1 MVSQSKKLVH
11 FLRFFSLP
19 KIKFLDQIP
28 LTLTLLAIFFGLL
41 TIGVL
46 AGFSVFDMSPRYL
59 LILLGVDVVA
69 LLSLGVVIAKKVVK
83 IWVDRQRGLAGSKIH
98 VRITALFALVSIV
111 PAISMTIF
119 AILFFHYGV
128 QDWFSTR
135 IKTALS
141 ESVAV
146 SNSYLAE
153 HQNIVAKDA
162 TLMAYDLNQEF
173 PTLMKDRRRFDHY
186 LTVMASL
193 RSLTEAIVFDKNQSL
208 LGRSHL
214 TFALQFEPLPSW
226 ALERSAGGKVALL
239 SSNTHDR
246 MRALIELPGRPGVF
260 LFVGRSVDPQVLQH
274 LKKSEEIFKEYGVLE
289 GQRTG
294 FELLIMGLFSAVA
307 LLLLLVSI
315 WAGISISSRLIEPI
329 RHLIDAAEK
338 MRLGQLETRVPEAKK
353 NQEDEMNVLSRSFN
367 RMAQKIQHQQLELL
381 KTNRELETR
390 KQFIESTLAGVSVGV
405 IGLDEKGKIL
415 YPNQLASDLL
425 NIDLESKIGQK
436 LAKVFP
442 PLGKILD
449 ESFKACQTFVEQQ
462 AMFQIRG
469 MQHSFLI
476 RVLSEMDDAG
486 KVEGYVVTLDEITHL
501 LDAQKQAAWSDV
513 ARRVAHEIKNP
524 LTPIHL
530 AAERMRRKYLKEI
543 KTSPETFIE
552 CIDTIT
558 RQVAYIG
565 NMVSEFSSFARM
577 PLPAMKQENLILIVK
592 NVVSLQKNIAP
603 ETIEFEIK
611 IPKKDV
617 NILGDEQQVSQALLN
632 VVKNSMESILEKE
645 NSKHQKGKIT
655 ITVKVMD
662 RKAVLSVEDNGPG
675 FAKDLEHNLIDPYVT
690 TRPKGTGLGL
700 SIVKRIMEDHHGKL
714 LLENKEKG
722 PGACVSLV
730 FPIMENI

>member
-1 MVSQSKKLVH
+1 MNKSLKKIFDL
-11 FLRFFSLP
+11 FSFPFFQ
-19 KIKFLDQIP
+19 KIKLLDQIP
-28 LTLTLLAIFFGLL
+28 VTLILVGIFFGLL

-59 LILLGVDVVA
+59 LILLALDVVV
-69 LLSLGVVIAKKVVK
+69 LLSLGVVIAKQVVK

-98 VRITALFALVSIV
+98 VRITALFALVSII
-111 PAISMTIF
+111 PAISMTVF
-119 AILFFHYGV
+119 AIIFFHYGV
-128 QDWFSTR
+128 QDWFSSR

-173 PTLMKDRRRFDHY
+173 EMLMKDRGTFDHY

-193 RSLTEAIVFDKNQSL
+193 RSLTEAIVFDKNQNL

-214 TFALQFEPLPSW
+214 TFALQFEPLPGW
-226 ALERSAGGKVALL
+226 ALDQAQGGKVALL
-239 SSNTHDR
+239 SSNTQDR
-246 MRALIELPGRPGVF
+246 MRALIELKGRPGVF

-274 LKKSEEIFKEYGVLE
+274 LKKSEEIFKEYGILE

-294 FELLIMGLFSAVA
+294 FELLIMGLFSVVA

-329 RHLIDAAEK
+329 RYLIDAAEK
-338 MRLGQLETRVPEAKK
+338 MRLGKLETRVPETKK
-353 NQEDEMNVLSRSFN
+353 DQEDEMNVLSRSFN

-405 IGLDEKGKIL
+405 IGLDEKGNIL
-415 YPNQLASDLL
+415 YPNQMASDLL
-425 NIDLESKIGQK
+425 NVDLSAKIGRK
-436 LAKVFP
+436 LSSVFP
-442 PLGKILD
+442 ELGKIL
-449 ESFKACQTFVEQQ
+449 EAPLKNHQNFFEQQ

-469 MQHSFLI
+469 IQHSFLI
-476 RVLSEMDDAG
+476 RVLSETDDKAM
-486 KVEGYVVTLDEITHL
+486 VQGYVVTLDEITHL

-530 AAERMRRKYLKEI
+530 AAERIRRKYLKEI
-543 KTSPETFIE
+543 KTSPETFVE

-577 PLPAMKQENLILIVK
+577 PLPMMKQENLADIM
-592 NVVSLQKNIAP
+592 NHVVSLQKNISPLA
-603 ETIEFEIK
+603 IDFEIK
-611 IPKKDV
+611 SPKTEV
-617 NILGDEQQVSQALLN
+617 LVFCDEQQIAQALLN
-632 VVKNSMESILEKE
+632 IVKNSMESILENQDEPK
-645 NSKHQKGKIT
+645 KKGQISLT
-655 ITVKVMD
+655 LKVAD
-662 RKAVLSVEDNGPG
+662 KKAILSVEDNGPG
-675 FAKDLEHNLIDPYVT
+675 FPKDLEDNLMDPYVT

-700 SIVKRIMEDHHGKL
+700 SIVKRIMEDHQGKL
-714 LLENKEKG
+714 VLENKGKDS
-722 PGACVSLV
+722 GACVSLV
-730 FPIMENI
+730 FPIRENI